1 MVKIRVETLSILHG
15 PSERPQQQLVKHLQK
30 IQNLI
35 QEHVIKSHKLTI
47 TIAKQTPLAFSKRFH
62 KIEERE
68 EVEKIEEIS
77 INKSRER
84 LEFVGYR
91 CDL

>member
-47 TIAKQTPLAFSKRFH
+47 TIAKQTSLAFSKRFH

-77 INKSRER
+77 ISE
-84 LEFVGYR
+84 G
-91 CDL
+91 

>member
-35 QEHVIKSHKLTI
+35 QEYAIKSHKLAV
-47 TIAKQTPLAFSKRFH
+47 TIAKQTSLAFSKRFH
-62 KIEERE
+62 KREEIE

-77 INKSRER
+77 LSE
-84 LEFVGYR
+84 G
-91 CDL
+91 